1 MVFGILATLVA
12 ALRQSF
18 DWPPTPQI
26 IAVLK
31 RDVPA
36 YYRIQESDLKRQVV
50 LFKRVDDHI
59 LKQPAQIVQHYTLR
73 QIAQEQPLSAMQDLG
88 PVVEPSWLTRMTP
101 LALVATTFEGQPQAG
116 DVVDITLTPT
126 EATAS
131 ATTFKNV
138 LILDVK
144 PAITGQASS
153 AASPQQQTIIVAI
166 PLELRL
172 DFVTKLP
179 KAALTMTP
187 KSSSSSQ
194 ATPDTRKAVPAA
206 TPGQRAEPVSP
217 RRRFV
222 ILAINDVY
230 RIEGVDAGQR
240 GGLARVRSL
249 RTELEQ
255 QYPDLLL
262 LHAGD
267 FLFPSFLSRQFEG
280 AQMIDVL
287 NLLDGSPEAFDE
299 RMLVTFG
306 NHEFDRHASQD
317 AVLLH
322 SRIKASQFRWL
333 GSNIEFAS
341 GDDGRLLVDTDNLVN
356 SVLLESGG
364 VRVGVFSL
372 TTDLQASAYV
382 AAFGEP
388 ETIARHMTAQ
398 LRRQGAE
405 VVVALTHLR
414 MSQDAALLRHLGPE
428 GPDLIIGG
436 HEHNKQ
442 VRQVLGRWVIK
453 ADADARTAAVI
464 HVFPTPGA
472 PLQITYMFRALE
484 AADPPPD
491 PQVHTRVTEW
501 LGRHD
506 RDYCEHVLKREPGC
520 LQTLLSRTQVPLI
533 GEELAIRQY
542 ETNLGNWIA
551 DQARAAFST
560 YGVQVA
566 FINAGSLRLNQNLPA
581 GTSLTLRHVEE
592 IFAYPM
598 PLKLLRIPG
607 RVLQQVVS
615 HAVED
620 WTGNGWWLQI
630 SGFAYRHNPDT
641 EPPTADRL
649 TLLTL
654 QGPRPID
661 PDEELLVVTNEF
673 LVNPAQGQDGY
684 TMLTPEHRVPYDGET
699 MDLQQLVVK
708 ALQTSG
714 VEGIAPQVEG
724 RICNIQRAGPCLAV
738 ATDGK

>member
-1 MVFGILATLVA
+1 
-12 ALRQSF
+12 
-18 DWPPTPQI
+18 
-26 IAVLK
+26 
-31 RDVPA
+31 
-36 YYRIQESDLKRQVV
+36 
-50 LFKRVDDHI
+50 
-59 LKQPAQIVQHYTLR
+59 LKQPEQIVQHYTLR
-73 QIAQEQPLSAMQDLG
+73 KIAHEQPLSAQDLG
-88 PVVEPSWLTRMTP
+88 PVIEPVWFTRMTP
-101 LALVATTFEGQPQAG
+101 LSIMATTFEGRLQAG
-116 DVVDITLTPT
+116 DVVDITLTPK

-144 PAITGQASS
+144 SAITDQTSS
-153 AASPQQQTIIVAI
+153 AAGPQQQTVIVAI

-179 KAALTMTP
+179 KAALTLAP
-187 KSSSSSQ
+187 KALSSSQ
-194 ATPDTRKAVPAA
+194 AMLDTRLADPRAKAASTFTSTEEALSKAAPAA
-206 TPGQRAEPVSP
+206 TPGQRAESVAP
-217 RRRFV
+217 RRHFV

-280 AQMIDVL
+280 VQMIDVL

-306 NHEFDRHASQD
+306 NHEFDRYASQD

-333 GSNIEFAS
+333 GSNLEFAS
-341 GDDGRLLVDTDNLVN
+341 GADGRLLVEADNLVN

-372 TTDLQASAYV
+372 TTNLQTPAYV

-388 ETIARHMTAQ
+388 EAVARHMTAQ

-414 MSQDAALLRHLGPE
+414 MSQDVALLRHLGPD

-453 ADADARTAAVI
+453 ADADAQTAAII
-464 HVFPTPGA
+464 HVFPTPTG
-472 PLQITYMFRALE
+472 PPQITYMFRAL
-484 AADPPPD
+484 ASADPPPD

-501 LGRHD
+501 LVRHD

-520 LQTLLSRTQVPLI
+520 LQTLLSRTQVPLV
-533 GEELAIRQY
+533 GEELAIRQH

-551 DQARAAFST
+551 DQVRAAFST
-560 YGVQVA
+560 YGAQVA

-598 PLKLLRIPG
+598 PLKLLR
-607 RVLQQVVS
+607 Q
-615 HAVED
+615 
-620 WTGNGWWLQI
+620 
-630 SGFAYRHNPDT
+630 
-641 EPPTADRL
+641 
-649 TLLTL
+649 
-654 QGPRPID
+654 
-661 PDEELLVVTNEF
+661 
-673 LVNPAQGQDGY
+673 
-684 TMLTPEHRVPYDGET
+684 
-699 MDLQQLVVK
+699 
-708 ALQTSG
+708 
-714 VEGIAPQVEG
+714 
-724 RICNIQRAGPCLAV
+724 
-738 ATDGK
+738 